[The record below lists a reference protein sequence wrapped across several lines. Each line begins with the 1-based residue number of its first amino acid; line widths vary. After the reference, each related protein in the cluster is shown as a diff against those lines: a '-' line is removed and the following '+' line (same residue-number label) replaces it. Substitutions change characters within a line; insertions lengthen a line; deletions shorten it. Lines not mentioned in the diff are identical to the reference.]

1 MATFPSIDLSGYIGG
16 IPPKQKVA
24 LGIIL
29 VLLVVVGY
37 WQFFLRAAWGARDQA
52 RAELLPLKAEAEQT
66 RRIVSQR
73 PLLEREIK
81 LLEVR
86 LSQAL
91 LQLPGE
97 KEIPSLLTRVARL
110 GQETDLDLALFKPGN
125 PVAKEFY
132 MEVPVQL
139 KVIGTY
145 HGLGTLFERLGRL
158 DRIVNVT
165 DLTIRQAGKDQ
176 KAGASIQA
184 EFGVVTYTYTGT
196 GGAKSGEAPKIS
208 R

>member
-52 RAELLPLKAEAEQT
+52 RAELLPLKAETEQT
-66 RRIVSQR
+66 RRIASQR

-125 PVAKEFY
+125 PVTKEFY

-145 HGLGTLFERLGRL
+145 HGLGMLFERLGRF
-158 DRIVNVT
+158 DRIVNVA

-196 GGAKSGEAPKIS
+196 GGAKSGEAPKTS

>member
-29 VLLVVVGY
+29 VILVVLGY

-52 RAELLPLKAEAEQT
+52 LAELLPLKTETEQT
-66 RRIVSQR
+66 RRIASQR

-125 PVAKEFY
+125 SVAKEFY

-145 HGLGTLFERLGRL
+145 HGLGVLFERLGRL
-158 DRIVNVT
+158 DRIVNVA
-165 DLTIRQAGKDQ
+165 DLTIRPAGKEQ

-184 EFGVVTYTYTGT
+184 EFGVVTYSYTGT
-196 GGAKSGEAPKIS
+196 GGAKSGEAAKTS

>member
-1 MATFPSIDLSGYIGG
+1 MATLSSIDVSSYIAGLPSRKKIAVG
-16 IPPKQKVA
+16 IV
-24 LGIIL
+24 LGILI
-29 VLLVVVGY
+29 VLGY
-37 WQFFLRAAWGARDQA
+37 WHFFLRASWNARNQA
-52 RAELLPLKAEAEQT
+52 QAELLPLRAEAERT
-66 RRIVSQR
+66 RRIASQR

-81 LLEVR
+81 LLEAH

-139 KVIGTY
+139 KVVGMY
-145 HGLGTLFERLGRL
+145 HNLGMLFERLGRL
-158 DRIVNVT
+158 DRIVNVA
-165 DLTIRQAGKDQ
+165 DLTIRPAGKDQ

-184 EFGVVTYTYTGT
+184 EFGVITYTYTGSR
-196 GGAKSGEAPKIS
+196 GAKSSEPAKTPS
-208 R
+208 

>member
-1 MATFPSIDLSGYIGG
+1 MATFPSIDLSGYIAG

-66 RRIVSQR
+66 RRIAGQR

-81 LLEVR
+81 LLEAR

-125 PVAKEFY
+125 PVTKEFY

-145 HGLGTLFERLGRL
+145 HGLGMLFERLGRL
-158 DRIVNVT
+158 DRIVNVA
-165 DLTIRQAGKDQ
+165 DLTIRPADKEQ

-184 EFGVVTYTYTGT
+184 ELAVVTYTYTGT
-196 GGAKSGEAPKIS
+196 GGAKSGEAAKIS
-208 R
+208 K